1 MTSYIIREST
11 VTVVSEAPTELAEDE
26 ILIGAAEEIEAS
38 RLTRAQMAAIWNGLP
53 GKSPI
58 TRFQDRKAG
67 ARRLWAAFQELPLTS
82 KVVPAADGPRPGSKQ
97 AKVIDLL
104 KRPEG
109 ATVVEVME
117 ATGWQAHTVRGMFS
131 GTLKKQQGLMVVSAK
146 GDRGRVYRIADAV
159 PA

>member
-1 MTSYIIREST
+1 MTAYIIRDCT
-11 VTVVSEAPTELAEDE
+11 VTAVAEAPTTLAEDE
-26 ILIGAAEEIEAS
+26 ILIGAVEAIEAS
-38 RLTRAQMAAIWNGLP
+38 NLTRGQMAAIWNRLP

-58 TRFQDRKAG
+58 TRFQDRKAA

-82 KVVPAADGPRPGSKQ
+82 KAVAAPAGPRAGSKQ

-109 ATVVEVME
+109 ATIADVMA

-131 GTLKKQQGLMVVSAK
+131 GALKKQQGLMVISAK
-146 GDRGRVYRIADAV
+146 EDRGRVYRIADAV